1 MEGDNGSRKLYDLN
15 CHCRRDFAGIVN
27 YDRLEDVSSLAKI
40 GLEYL
45 FLFTFVFFR
54 VHIMTLQKIC
64 LMIKAEV
71 LLLYTRYYCT
81 FISLII
87 FQVCQLF
94 LNISEYFSVRN
105 IACFFFFFNVLHALP
120 LYLYIPNI
128 ASKKSVLILS
138 MPLPLHF
145 GIV

>member
-54 VHIMTLQKIC
+54 VHIITLQKIC

-105 IACFFFFFNVLHALP
+105 IACFFFFF
-120 LYLYIPNI
+120 
-128 ASKKSVLILS
+128 
-138 MPLPLHF
+138 
-145 GIV
+145 